1 MSRKWLAGALAVALV
16 LGGTGLVAA
25 DRSLF
30 EGRPSFEQGRDLG
43 YYVWVDGDTWHV
55 RWTTTGKMRHFTG
68 HVAAAG
74 GDLRSLKRIDV
85 EKERRIIRPGRAPR
99 VVRGPGGRVQGV
111 RGGVKSGRP
120 PVVVT
125 REQDKIDMDGDRR
138 ITFNAR
144 TDDDIDG
151 FDFKVDGKVE
161 SLRFVLHI
169 DGDSRPA
176 LVEAGRRNRH
186 PAASPFVVNLR

>member
-1 MSRKWLAGALAVALV
+1 MSRIWLAGALAAAFV
-16 LGGTGLVAA
+16 LGGSKLVAA
-25 DRSLF
+25 DRDLF
-30 EGRPSFEQGRDLG
+30 EGRPSFEEGRDLG

-68 HVAAAG
+68 HVAAIG

-85 EKERRIIRPGRAPR
+85 EKERQVIRPGRAPR

-111 RGGVKSGRP
+111 RGRVKSGRP
-120 PVVVT
+120 PVVAT

-138 ITFNAR
+138 IIFNAR

-151 FDFKVDGKVE
+151 FDFKVDRKVE
-161 SLRFVLHI
+161 SLRFVLDI